1 MSGIVVTAIIT
12 PKAGQPVDQIEKM
25 LADHAAWVQQNES
38 DTLRYALH
46 KSIGEGPVVFT
57 MLETYVAASMPNVRT
72 DGLPDDIRYKDK
84 AAVDAHS
91 QSPRFRELAPQ
102 LGAMVDM
109 QLYVS
114 QPVGGFESRTP
125 ESSKI

>member
-1 MSGIVVTAIIT
+1 
-12 PKAGQPVDQIEKM
+12 M
-25 LADHAAWVQQNES
+25 LADHAAWVQQNEP

-46 KSIGEGPVVFT
+46 KSVGEGPVVFT
-57 MLETYVAASMPNVRT
+57 MLETYKN
-72 DGLPDDIRYKDK
+72 K
-84 AAVDAHS
+84 AAIDAHS
-91 QSPRFRELAPQ
+91 QSSRFKELGPQ